1 MRLFT
6 KEEVLVIHRKLI
18 DRYGGI
24 VGFDEHSLEVCLFQ
38 PLQTFDGSD
47 LYPDDM
53 HKICIV
59 SYLIIKKHPFKN
71 ANKRTALL
79 AMHLFLTKNGYES
92 AIAFEDGLDK
102 TIEIATYQG
111 DFELLK
117 EQVVFFLKE
126 NNRVTK
132 R

>member
-24 VGFDEHSLEVCLFQ
+24 VGFDEHSLDVCLFQ

-59 SYLIIKKHPFKN
+59 SYLIIKKHPFKDG
-71 ANKRTALL
+71 NKRVGMVLL
-79 AMHLFLTKNGYES
+79 ILGLRQNGYRFNLTNDDVIEL
-92 AIAFEDGLDK
+92 GLRLADNSLG
-102 TIEIATYQG
+102 IN
-111 DFELLK
+111 ELLEIVQK
-117 EQVVFFLKE
+117 EQEK
-126 NNRVTK
+126 
-132 R
+132 